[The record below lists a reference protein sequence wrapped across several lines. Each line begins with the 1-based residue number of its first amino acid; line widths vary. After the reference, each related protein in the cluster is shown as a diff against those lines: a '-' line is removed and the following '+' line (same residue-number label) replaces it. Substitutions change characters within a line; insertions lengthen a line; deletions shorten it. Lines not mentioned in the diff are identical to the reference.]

1 MERDFKQEFIELKQ
15 NEIPDLWNRIE
26 AGLSEKKV
34 TASVPEKADS
44 SLKNINWRRWGTL
57 AAACLC
63 VVIIIP
69 AISMIIGNDES
80 PSYSGSQSGGNMSNS
95 APMDYEAE
103 DCATSDEPEMNES
116 DSDGASTANAGG
128 THSADNGSTGMAS
141 DWDNSDTGTQDGLGM
156 TQESEASES
165 PSEAE
170 NTSETAKT
178 DEEAQAENSEVI
190 KDLDLQD
197 GQKIEGVLIQIV
209 DTELEF
215 TELPGE
221 EIIYQAIV
229 LEPDADAIFTKNMQI
244 EIVYVFDAESDSLS
258 TAKNKLMKVSESYE
272 VSLCFEQDKLVVTNV
287 SKAD

>member
-34 TASVPEKADS
+34 TASVPEKAES
-44 SLKNINWRRWGTL
+44 SFKKINWRRWGTL

-80 PSYSGSQSGGNMSNS
+80 PSYSNSQSGGNMSNS
-95 APMDYEAE
+95 TAMDYEAE
-103 DCATSDEPEMNES
+103 DCATSDEPKMNES
-116 DSDGASTANAGG
+116 DSDGASTANAVGM
-128 THSADNGSTGMAS
+128 HSADSGSTSMAS
-141 DWDNSDTGTQDGLGM
+141 DWDNSDDGALGDM
-156 TQESEASES
+156 EMLQESSNAES

-170 NTSETAKT
+170 NASETAKT
-178 DEEAQAENSEVI
+178 DEEAQLENIKEPDLKNGQIIENVI
-190 KDLDLQD
+190 
-197 GQKIEGVLIQIV
+197 VQIV
-209 DTELEF
+209 DTELS
-215 TELPGE
+215 GE

-244 EIVYVFDAESDSLS
+244 EIVYV
-258 TAKNKLMKVSESYE
+258 
-272 VSLCFEQDKLVVTNV
+272 
-287 SKAD
+287 